1 MQSPLANLPPQQAVA
16 KAAVQRGVL
25 LMTAGPRETVRFLPP
40 LIVSDKEVDAALTV
54 FDAALSDIVA
64 GRIGKCT
71 HKVTGKS

>member
-1 MQSPLANLPPQQAVA
+1 
-16 KAAVQRGVL
+16 
-25 LMTAGPRETVRFLPP
+25 MTAGPRETVRFLPP